1 MIFILPVAAV
11 LLGFII
17 ALLFRPALNNAVKLL
32 LAFSGAFLL
41 SITIFEF
48 LPKLY
53 SSGSK
58 TTGLYIMGGLL
69 FQILLEFLSR
79 GAEHGHMHI
88 DQKITRIP
96 WLLFA
101 SLCIHSAFE
110 GFPLSQ
116 NQDLVYGI
124 VVHKIPIAII
134 ISSFLLASTIKRSQL
149 LLFLVIF
156 ALMTPLGSYLAILD
170 FWSESI
176 KNNINAVVVGVLL
189 HVSTTILFESSK
201 NHQFNATKFAVILL
215 GIGLAYIL

>member
-11 LLGFII
+11 LLGFIL
-17 ALLFRPALNNAVKLL
+17 ALLFKPAINNAVKLL

-48 LPKLY
+48 LPELY
-53 SSGSK
+53 ASGSK
-58 TTGLYIMGGLL
+58 NIGLL
-69 FQILLEFLSR
+69 IMAGLLLQILLEFLSR
-79 GAEHGHMHI
+79 GAEHGHLHL
-88 DQKITRIP
+88 DQNTKTIP

-101 SLCIHSAFE
+101 SLCVHSAFE

-134 ISSFLLASTIKRSQL
+134 ISSFLLASNISRIQIIIFL
-149 LLFLVIF
+149 LLF
-156 ALMTPLGSYLAILD
+156 ALMTPLGSYLATLD

-176 KNNINAVVVGVLL
+176 RNDINALVVGVLL

-201 NHQFNATKFAVILL
+201 NHQFNATKFGVILL
-215 GIGLAYIL
+215 GIGLAYML